1 MNIWAQI
8 VGIFAIIVFAISPHQ
23 KTKKK
28 VLIFQLISNLL
39 YAIQYVLLNAFSAV
53 ATNVIGGIKNLIFYF
68 YAKDEKEIPNKFL
81 YIYILIIVI
90 FGVFTFNGLISI
102 IPILVSIL
110 YAYAVW
116 QDNLKVYRIITII
129 GSISWIIYNFL
140 VGAYVGVAGNVFQL
154 ISAIIAFIRID
165 VLKK

>member
-1 MNIWAQI
+1 MNIGAQI
-8 VGIFAIIVFAISPHQ
+8 VGILAIIVFAISPHQ

-28 VLIFQLISNLL
+28 VLIFQLISNML
-39 YAIQYVLLNAFSAV
+39 YALQYLLLGAFSAV
-53 ATNVIGGIKNLIFYF
+53 ATNIVGGIKNLIFYF
-68 YAKDEKEIPNKFL
+68 YTKAEKEIPNKFL
-81 YIYILIIVI
+81 YVYIIIIVI
-90 FGVFTFNGLISI
+90 FGIFTFNGIISV

-116 QDNLKVYRIITII
+116 QDSLKVYRIITII
-129 GSISWIIYNFL
+129 GSIAWIIYNFI

-165 VLKK
+165 ILKK